1 MGAQH
6 SRPANGSEMA
16 SIIDMRPND
25 APKDRT
31 RWGERLPQLLAN
43 RRGHVAALA
52 LFYLLLSVEYYRF
65 VYGCFSLRMGFQ
77 FGYTPVTLLVGFF
90 LMVLLGLVLY
100 FMPERDD
107 NRYAVSMI
115 VGLLGCIPQTILYQI
130 GQASIF
136 GSLYALLFVV
146 LLSIPSLRIPPFRLS
161 RLSEGRRLW
170 LVVLLCVAALLPFVL
185 NYGLPRDLSVLS
197 MDEHIYD
204 VRQAYRSQGSL
215 LTAYLQGPLCKVLLP
230 MLIVLGMSKMRERW
244 WLLLLGLAGMVY
256 LFLTNPEKSIFFS
269 IAVVLLCYPFAKG
282 ESKAGVLLYGLL
294 GASLLAVLLQL
305 LMGQVMPE
313 SVLVRRL
320 FFIPALVTDAYFAF
334 FDQAPLMLSH
344 SVLGSLFEYPYSVE
358 PSHLIGQMMYAR
370 DTINCNAGIF
380 ADGFMNFGHIG
391 AILFVGAA
399 AFVVQLFEA
408 AEYDGRYFGLV
419 ALFVFTLLNSA
430 LFTTLLTHGG
440 WCLLLV
446 MLFVVP
452 RREAAA

>member
-1 MGAQH
+1 
-6 SRPANGSEMA
+6 MA

-170 LVVLLCVAALLPFVL
+170 LVALLCVVAMLPFVL

-197 MDEHIYD
+197 C
-204 VRQAYRSQGSL
+204 RKSL
-215 LTAYLQGPLCKVLLP
+215 NNA
-230 MLIVLGMSKMRERW
+230 LG
-244 WLLLLGLAGMVY
+244 V
-256 LFLTNPEKSIFFS
+256 
-269 IAVVLLCYPFAKG
+269 
-282 ESKAGVLLYGLL
+282 
-294 GASLLAVLLQL
+294 
-305 LMGQVMPE
+305 
-313 SVLVRRL
+313 
-320 FFIPALVTDAYFAF
+320 
-334 FDQAPLMLSH
+334 
-344 SVLGSLFEYPYSVE
+344 
-358 PSHLIGQMMYAR
+358 
-370 DTINCNAGIF
+370 
-380 ADGFMNFGHIG
+380 
-391 AILFVGAA
+391 
-399 AFVVQLFEA
+399 
-408 AEYDGRYFGLV
+408 
-419 ALFVFTLLNSA
+419 
-430 LFTTLLTHGG
+430 
-440 WCLLLV
+440 
-446 MLFVVP
+446 
-452 RREAAA
+452 